1 MSDKIK
7 HECGIAYLRLRKP
20 VQYYIDKY
28 NTPTYPVNK
37 MFLMMHKQ
45 RNRGQDGSGVASL
58 KLNSNPGKRYI
69 SRYRSVKKDS
79 IQDIFNKINKK
90 FLRAKEDPNY
100 SLEEKWIKQNIAFTG
115 ELWLGHLR
123 YGTFGGNSV
132 ENCAP
137 TLRQNNWKSKN
148 LIFAGNFNMT
158 NLDELFNVLIDLGQS
173 PKEKSDTV
181 TILEKVGHFLDEE
194 NNRIYNKYSDS
205 LSKKEISKKIEEEL
219 DVCNILQN
227 SFKDFDGGY
236 ALAGLIGHGSS
247 FIARDPNGIRP
258 IYYYINDEVIV
269 GTSERPPIKTAFG
282 CEFDDIKELKR
293 GNALIVDK
301 DGNYNVEE
309 FIEPKENKA
318 CSFERI
324 YFSRG
329 NDPEIYNERKTLGKL
344 LIPKI
349 LESINYDI
357 KNTIFSYIPNT
368 SEICFYGMID
378 GLKNHINSLK
388 NDVFINNKSFK
399 DSKSDLI
406 SLKIRME
413 KLVSK
418 DVKMRTFITDD
429 NSRNELVSSVYD
441 TTYGVVNPN
450 KDSIVIIDDSIVRGT
465 TLEKSI
471 LTLLS
476 SLNAKKVV
484 FVSSSPQIRY
494 PDCYGIDMSKMHQF
508 VAFRGLIRLIK
519 LDNAD
524 KKVKEIYKMCEKS
537 MNEKSPKNY
546 VKDLYS
552 LYSYEEV
559 SKSITELVRPKNFNS
574 DLEIIYQKIDDLNKA
589 CPNNLG
595 DWYFTGDYPTFG
607 GNKVANRAFM
617 NYCDGILSRAY

>member
-1 MSDKIK
+1 MKYKIK
-7 HECGIAYLRLRKP
+7 HECGIAFLRLRKP
-20 VQYYIDKY
+20 LQYFLDKY
-28 NTPTYPVNK
+28 KNPSFAANK

-58 KLNSNPGKRYI
+58 KLNTQPGSRYI

-90 FLRAKEDPNY
+90 FNSAKANQNY
-100 SLEEKWIKQNIAFTG
+100 KLEEKWIKENIAFTG
-115 ELWLGHLR
+115 ESWLGHLR
-123 YGTFGGNSV
+123 YGTFGGNSI

-137 TLRQNNWKSKN
+137 TLRQNNWRSKN

-158 NLDELFNVLIDLGQS
+158 NLDELFNVLVDLGQS

-205 LSKKEISKKIEEEL
+205 MENKNISLKIEEEL
-219 DVCNILQN
+219 DLTNILKN

-247 FIARDPNGIRP
+247 FLARDPNGIRP
-258 IYYYINDEVIV
+258 LYYYYNDEIIV
-269 GTSERPPIKTAFG
+269 AASERPPIKTAFG
-282 CEFDDIKELKR
+282 CEFDEIKMLDR
-293 GNALIVDK
+293 GKALIIEK
-301 DGNYNVEE
+301 SGKFSIKK
-309 FIEPKENKA
+309 FIEPRENRA

-329 NDPEIYNERKTLGKL
+329 NDPDIYNERKRLGEL
-344 LIPKI
+344 LIPQVFNAI
-349 LESINYDI
+349 DNDL

-368 SEICFYGMID
+368 SETCFYGMID
-378 GLKNHINSLK
+378 GIKNYLTAKKKEIFIDKKHYNGSVEDLVFLKTRI
-388 NDVFINNKSFK
+388 
-399 DSKSDLI
+399 
-406 SLKIRME
+406 E

-429 NSRNELVSSVYD
+429 NSRNELVSNVYD
-441 TTYGVVNPN
+441 TTHGIVKKN

-476 SLNAKKVV
+476 SLEAKKVV

-494 PDCYGIDMSKMHQF
+494 PDCYGIDMSKMNQF

-519 LDNAD
+519 LNKKD
-524 KKVKEIYKMCEKS
+524 KLIQETYLKCKKSLSEK
-537 MNEKSPKNY
+537 NPKNY
-546 VKDLYS
+546 VKDLYD
-552 LYSYEEV
+552 LFTYEEV
-559 SKSITELVRPKNFNS
+559 SDSIAEIVKPEGFKSELK
-574 DLEIIYQKIDDLNKA
+574 IIYQKIENLNKA

-595 DWYFTGDYPTFG
+595 DWYFTGNYPTEG
-607 GNKVANRAFM
+607 GNKVANRSFM
-617 NYCDGILSRAY
+617 NYCDGISERAY